1 MWRSYLCLERSVPAI
16 FRYGNID
23 NRLWEDKGESPAK
36 VHLDWC
42 QSRFGRPIGS
52 AGPTLPPLATAFG
65 WVIGRWILGSFAH
78 GPGFDTSVCSVL
90 WALFVSV
97 TQGWVFCVIVS
108 CLLSVFALFRVWVPA
123 IQVSPKLV
131 EMVRN
136 KPYNYFWCLKVLTQN
151 QHTGI

>member
-1 MWRSYLCLERSVPAI
+1 MFKYENLL
-16 FRYGNID
+16 
-23 NRLWEDKGESPAK
+23 NRLWGDKNESLAK

-65 WVIGRWILGSFAH
+65 WVTGRWVLGSFAL

-97 TQGWVFCVIVS
+97 TQDWVFCAIVS
-108 CLLSVFALFRVWVPA
+108 RLLYVFALFRVWVPA
-123 IQVSPKLV
+123 IQESPKLL

-136 KPYNYFWCLKVLTQN
+136 KPYNYFWCLNVMKRCRS
-151 QHTGI
+151 